1 MGCTVG
7 YSKEIWRKA
16 LQTLD
21 ASRARAQNE
30 ADARRA
36 DLYDAMP
43 RLRNI
48 DRELAMTGLDAA
60 KAAISGGEQAP
71 VLIKRL
77 RAENETLQAERAQL
91 LAQAG
96 LPDDFLKIHYACPIC
111 RDTGYVGQK
120 QCVCLTRLL
129 RKMAYQSLSDA
140 CGIDGCRFE
149 TFRLDYYPAA
159 PCGPYKIA
167 ARRAMEKIFSFCKAY
182 ADGFTTQS
190 ESLLFCGGTGLGK
203 THLSLSIAFEVI
215 EKGFGVVYTTSQS
228 LLDKLQT
235 QQFSRVSADALDYQA
250 LALECDLLV
259 IDDLG
264 AEFSTAFTV
273 AALYNLINARII
285 ERRPTIISTNF
296 DETVLRERYGDRI
309 LSRLLCT
316 YRPLQFCGE
325 DIRMLKRYAQQ

>member
-1 MGCTVG
+1 MG

-36 DLYDAMP
+36 ALYDAIPQM
-43 RLRNI
+43 RSI
-48 DRELAMTGLDAA
+48 DRALASTGLDAA
-60 KAAISGGEQAP
+60 KAAISGGDQAP
-71 VLIKRL
+71 MLIERL
-77 RAENETLQAERAQL
+77 RAENEALQTKRAGL

-96 LPDDFLKIHYACPIC
+96 LPDDFLKIHYACPVC
-111 RDTGYVGQK
+111 RDTGYIGQK
-120 QCVCLTRLL
+120 QCACLTRLL
-129 RKMAYQSLSDA
+129 RKIAYQSLSDA
-140 CGIDGCRFE
+140 CGIDDCRFE
-149 TFRLDYYPAA
+149 TFRLDYYPDA

-167 ARRAMEKIFSFCKAY
+167 ARRAMEKIFSFCKIY
-182 ADGFTTQS
+182 ADGFTPQS
-190 ESLLFCGGTGLGK
+190 ESLLFYGGTGLGK
-203 THLSLSIAFEVI
+203 THLSLAIAYEVI

-228 LLDKLQT
+228 LLDKLQA
-235 QQFSRVSADALDYQA
+235 QQFSRAPSDASDYQA
-250 LALECDLLV
+250 LALECNLLV

-325 DIRMLKRYAQQ
+325 DIRMLKRYAHQ

>member
-129 RKMAYQSLSDA
+129 RKMA
-140 CGIDGCRFE
+140 
-149 TFRLDYYPAA
+149 
-159 PCGPYKIA
+159 
-167 ARRAMEKIFSFCKAY
+167 
-182 ADGFTTQS
+182 
-190 ESLLFCGGTGLGK
+190 
-203 THLSLSIAFEVI
+203 
-215 EKGFGVVYTTSQS
+215 
-228 LLDKLQT
+228 
-235 QQFSRVSADALDYQA
+235 
-250 LALECDLLV
+250 
-259 IDDLG
+259 
-264 AEFSTAFTV
+264 
-273 AALYNLINARII
+273 
-285 ERRPTIISTNF
+285 
-296 DETVLRERYGDRI
+296 
-309 LSRLLCT
+309 
-316 YRPLQFCGE
+316 
-325 DIRMLKRYAQQ
+325 